1 MKNKMNVKNK
11 TIVVT
16 GGGAGM
22 GRELVL
28 NLLSRGAR
36 VAAVDINE
44 SALAETAKLAGVQ
57 ARNLSIHLL
66 NITNREAV
74 EKFPDEVISI
84 HGQVD
89 GLINNAGI
97 IQPFVKVNDL
107 DYVTID
113 RVMNVDFYGTL
124 YMTKAFMPHFIKR
137 PEANIVNVSSMGGL
151 FPVPGESIYGAAKA
165 AVKLLTEGLQSELRN
180 TNVNVTL
187 IIPGGIATDIKFNSG
202 ADKNR
207 QNKEELQKA
216 IIKPIQPA
224 KAAEIIID
232 SMEKN
237 KQSVLIGT
245 DIKALNFIYKISP
258 KLAKSFINKQMK
270 AHIPD

>member
-202 ADKNR
+202 AEKNR

-224 KAAEIIID
+224 KAAEMIID

>member
-1 MKNKMNVKNK
+1 MNVKNK

-28 NLLSRGAR
+28 NLLSREAK

-44 SALAETAKLAGVQ
+44 SALAETKKLAG
-57 ARNLSIHLL
+57 AKASNLSTHLL
-66 NITNREAV
+66 NITDREAV
-74 EKFPDEVISI
+74 GKFPEELISKY
-84 HGQVD
+84 GQVD

-107 DYVTID
+107 DYTIID

-124 YMTKAFMPHFIKR
+124 YMIKAFLPHFLKR
-137 PEANIVNVSSMGGL
+137 PEASIVNVSSMGGL
-151 FPVPGESIYGAAKA
+151 FPVPGESVYGAAKA

-202 ADKNR
+202 ADKNHK
-207 QNKEELQKA
+207 NDAEMQKA
-216 IIKPIQPA
+216 AIKPVQPS

-232 SMEKN
+232 SMENN
-237 KQSVLIGT
+237 KQSVLIGK

-258 KLAKSFINKQMK
+258 RFAKNLINKQMK
-270 AHIPD
+270 AHVPD

>member
-44 SALAETAKLAGVQ
+44 SALAETAKLAGVH
-57 ARNLSIHLL
+57 ACNLSIHLL

-258 KLAKSFINKQMK
+258 KLAKSFINKQME

>member
-1 MKNKMNVKNK
+1 MNVQNK

-28 NLLSRGAR
+28 NLLSKGAK

-44 SALAETAKLAGVQ
+44 LALAETKKLAG
-57 ARNLSIHLL
+57 AKADYLSIHLL

-74 EKFPDEVISI
+74 VKFPEEVIAI

-107 DYVTID
+107 DYSIID

-124 YMTKAFMPHFIKR
+124 DMTKAFLPHFLQR
-137 PEANIVNVSSMGGL
+137 PEAHIVNVSSMGGL
-151 FPVPGESIYGAAKA
+151 FPVPGESVYGAAKA
-165 AVKLLTEGLQSELRN
+165 GVKLLTEGLQSELRN

-207 QNKEELQKA
+207 KDDEAIQKA
-216 IIKPIQPA
+216 VIKPVQPS

-232 SMEKN
+232 SMENN

-245 DIKALNFIYKISP
+245 DIKAMNFIYKISP
-258 KLAKSFINKQMK
+258 KFAKNLINKQMK
-270 AHIPD
+270 AHVPD

>member
-1 MKNKMNVKNK
+1 MNVKNK

-28 NLLSRGAR
+28 NLLSRGAK

-44 SALAETAKLAGVQ
+44 SALAETKKLAG
-57 ARNLSIHLL
+57 AKASNLSTHLL
-66 NITNREAV
+66 NITDREAV
-74 EKFPDEVISI
+74 EKFPDELVSKY
-84 HGQVD
+84 GQID

-107 DYVTID
+107 DYAIID
-113 RVMNVDFYGTL
+113 RVINVDFYGTL
-124 YMTKAFMPHFIKR
+124 YMIKAFLPHFLKL
-137 PEANIVNVSSMGGL
+137 PQACIVNISSMGGL
-151 FPVPGESIYGAAKA
+151 FPVPGESVYGAAKA
-165 AVKLLTEGLQSELRN
+165 AVKLLTEGLQAELRN

-202 ADKNR
+202 ADKNHK
-207 QNKEELQKA
+207 NDAEIQKA
-216 IIKPIQPA
+216 AIKPVQPA
-224 KAAEIIID
+224 KAAEIIVD

-237 KQSVLIGT
+237 KQSVLVGK
-245 DIKALNFIYKISP
+245 DIKALNFIYKISS
-258 KLAKSFINKQMK
+258 KFAKNLINKQMK
-270 AHIPD
+270 AHVPD

>member
-1 MKNKMNVKNK
+1 MNVKNK

-16 GGGAGM
+16 GGGNGM

-28 NLLSRGAR
+28 NLLSRGAN

-44 SALAETAKLAGVQ
+44 PGLAETKKLAGVK
-57 ARNLSIHLL
+57 ADNLSTHLL
-66 NITNREAV
+66 NITDRALV
-74 EKFPDEVISI
+74 EKFPEQVIAK
-84 HGQVD
+84 HGHVD

-97 IQPFVKVNDL
+97 IQPFVKVNNL
-107 DYVTID
+107 DYDTID

-124 YMTKAFMPHFIKR
+124 YMIKAFLPYFLER
-137 PEANIVNVSSMGGL
+137 PEAHIVNVSSMGGL
-151 FPVPGESIYGAAKA
+151 FPVPGESIYGSAKA
-165 AVKLLTEGLQSELRN
+165 AVKLLSEGLQAELRN

-187 IIPGGIATDIKFNSG
+187 ICPGGIATDIKFNSG
-202 ADKNR
+202 AEKSRRKDN
-207 QNKEELQKA
+207 ELQKA
-216 IIKPIQPA
+216 LIKPVQPA

-245 DIKALNFIYKISP
+245 DIKALNIIYKISP
-258 KLAKSFINKQMK
+258 KLAKSLINKQMK
-270 AHIPD
+270 SHIPE